1 MRIKLNYTNAR
12 GTKEQVDF
20 DDNVI
25 SINLQGKQISQI
37 DLTPLDQFTNLEK
50 LDLSNNQIQSID
62 LSPFS
67 SGVNFLNIDLTNNPL
82 PSIEIPSDSIKIA
95 CDDKTT
101 PHSWFCISDCVYD
114 RPTNMY
120 PWPFLQKMAKDPETD
135 FRTQQDILAALGLKE
150 YGFIDKNMQ
159 SIFTSIPPQTPTL
172 EVREQLRPIL
182 KDAILYSLDRGRT
195 TTGLRVEYVARYHP
209 EIAIRMHDIIRLRA
223 AEIEQ
228 VSITTSGDMVDLQN
242 LWVTAYGFEILSALK
257 R

>member
-1 MRIKLNYTNAR
+1 
-12 GTKEQVDF
+12 
-20 DDNVI
+20 
-25 SINLQGKQISQI
+25 
-37 DLTPLDQFTNLEK
+37 
-50 LDLSNNQIQSID
+50 
-62 LSPFS
+62 
-67 SGVNFLNIDLTNNPL
+67 
-82 PSIEIPSDSIKIA
+82 
-95 CDDKTT
+95 
-101 PHSWFCISDCVYD
+101 
-114 RPTNMY
+114 
-120 PWPFLQKMAKDPETD
+120 MAKDPETD

-257 R
+257 MQLTTDKEGFDQIKVALDETGLKLRTGKASVSGVQMSNELKEAIWWIVNKRGRRWGGTTDDEQVIARFTRYLNGPIGKSVLNNLVEGETFMLQTSGHTLRVTKARGKAVVTIASFRLE